1 MGRSSEDIEI
11 REVSFETL
19 RKSHRVWSPVV
30 RSYFRSE
37 VRHMS
42 RIPDE
47 QCLIVAHHDGG
58 VLPIN
63 GICFGVAWYDHFSFT
78 RPLYVLAHDLI
89 HKVFGRFTDLLPKS
103 GLVPADRAVMD
114 RLVPTGHSML
124 VFPGAARETFR
135 PIWERRNIDL
145 GGRVG
150 FVRQALRHGL
160 PILPIV
166 SAGSHETVIVL
177 SRGQRVAE
185 KLGLRRLVR
194 SADALPLMAGLPW
207 GLWAIPALPQ
217 IPLPA
222 KITTEVLEPI
232 RLSGDPDDPAVVQR
246 GFDQVLS
253 AMQAGV
259 HRLYD
264 ERRWPI
270 FG

>member
-1 MGRSSEDIEI
+1 MGRAAEDIEI
-11 REVSFETL
+11 PEVSFDTL
-19 RKSHRVWSPVV
+19 RKSHRIWAPVV
-30 RSYFRSE
+30 RRYFRSE

-47 QCLIVAHHDGG
+47 QCLIVGHHDGG

-63 GICFGVAWYDHFSFT
+63 AICFGVAWYDHFAFE

-89 HKVFGRFTDLLPKS
+89 HKVFGPFTDLLPRS
-103 GLVPADRAVMD
+103 GLIPADRAVMD
-114 RLVPTGHSML
+114 RLVTTGHSML
-124 VFPGAARETFR
+124 VFPGASRETFR

-150 FVRQALRHGL
+150 FVRQALKHGL

-166 SAGSHETVIVL
+166 SAGSHETVFVL
-177 SRGQRVAE
+177 SRGTRVAE
-185 KLGLRRLVR
+185 RLGLRRFVR
-194 SADALPLMAGLPW
+194 SADSLPLMVGLPW
-207 GLWAIPALPQ
+207 GVWAIPALPQ
-217 IPLPA
+217 LPLPA
-222 KITTEVLEPI
+222 KITSEVLEPI
-232 RLSGDPDDPAVVQR
+232 RLTGDPDDPVAVQE
-246 GFDQVLS
+246 GFDRVL
-253 AMQAGV
+253 ATMQAAV